1 MLPVSFGSL
10 WRSVT
15 EYPLFL
21 LQRLRGCN
29 NYFRIASFVAAD
41 KEARDAAKRAKKE
54 EVKKY
59 KEEQARIAREEEER
73 KKAEQEAEKKRL
85 ADIEAEKKKIAK
97 AEANACKKERKKL
110 RQTAKGILTNCL

>member
-1 MLPVSFGSL
+1 M
-10 WRSVT
+10 
-15 EYPLFL
+15 
-21 LQRLRGCN
+21 QRFRGCKE
-29 NYFRIASFVAAD
+29 YFRIASFVAAD

-73 KKAEQEAEKKRL
+73 KKAEEEAEKKRL

-110 RQTAKGILTNCL
+110 RQTAKGILLITSVGIDRGYLSGWYSGFFGLII

>member
-1 MLPVSFGSL
+1 MIRIFYNDFRLSTSNRK
-10 WRSVT
+10 WRVFPKLGVDFQCFI
-15 EYPLFL
+15 YF
-21 LQRLRGCN
+21 
-29 NYFRIASFVAAD
+29 FRIASFVAAD
-41 KEARDAAKRAKKE
+41 KAAKEAAKRAKKE

-73 KKAEQEAEKKRL
+73 KKAEEEAEKKRL

-110 RQTAKGILTNCL
+110 RQTAKGF